1 MQITRGIRPERN
13 FAIISN
19 YVLRDSALSY
29 RARGVLCCIL
39 SFAEGFQISSDRLA
53 EMGKEGRDAI
63 RSALSELEAAGYLK
77 RTKEQDEKGLWSSS
91 AVIND
96 VPDLSIRKLPVPVS
110 DAPEIAPAPAPV
122 EPETGFQASDDRSLK
137 NRQSDSQALKEDQKE
152 DKKKKEAPAPVIP
165 KISFDG
171 KKFQDLSE
179 DQIALWTEAYPAISI
194 AAEVLKA
201 AVWLD
206 ANPANKKSDYK
217 KFLNGWLCRAQDKAP
232 RAQDGARTA
241 KPRSSPTNTHKFAGA
256 VAAIWSDDD
265 SNDSRTVNA

>member
-77 RTKEQDEKGLWSSS
+77 RAKVQDEKGLWSSS

-96 VPDLSIRKLPVPVS
+96 VPDLSVRTLPVPGT
-110 DAPEIAPAPAPV
+110 PEVAPAPA
-122 EPETGFQASDDRSLK
+122 EPATGFQAPVNRGLK

-152 DKKKKEAPAPVIP
+152 DKKKEAPAPVVP

-171 KKFQDLSE
+171 VKFNDLSE
-179 DQIALWTEAYPAISI
+179 DQIALWTGAYPAIDVPAQI
-194 AAEVLKA
+194 KKA

-217 KFLNGWLCRAQDKAP
+217 RFLNGWLCRAQDKAP
-232 RAQDGARTA
+232 RAQDGARTG

-256 VAAIWSDDD
+256 VAAIWSDEEDD
-265 SNDSRTVNA
+265 NNDLRTVNA